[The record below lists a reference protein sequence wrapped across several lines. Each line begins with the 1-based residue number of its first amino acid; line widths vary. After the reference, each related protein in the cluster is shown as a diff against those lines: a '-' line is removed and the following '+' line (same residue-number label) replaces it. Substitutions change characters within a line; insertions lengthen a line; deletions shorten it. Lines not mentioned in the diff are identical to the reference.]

1 MHLQFFLRS
10 RIPITHI
17 ELQNYKITKKIILQ
31 EKRMA
36 DLERDA
42 FKWEDE
48 AKRLDEILEKIF
60 ELYLPNKDMYSTIK
74 NVEARI
80 RRENKEESEEANR
93 KAMKELDET
102 NEEEEEEEEENEKQT
117 MVRKSTMEAY

>member
-1 MHLQFFLRS
+1 
-10 RIPITHI
+10 
-17 ELQNYKITKKIILQ
+17 
-31 EKRMA
+31 MA